1 MSDTTQ
7 PHPAEP
13 ATVALNALVEQADAL
28 LAAWQG
34 DDLPPDL
41 NQFLPGEPAA
51 LRQLVLKELV
61 KIDLE
66 YRWQHHDMPKQV
78 EEYLEEFPDLAEDG
92 EVPCDLIYEEFHI
105 RRQCEDPP
113 SLEEYYTR
121 FPNQSKRLQR
131 MMSMDP
137 NRTTSTT
144 LLNSA
149 REVELD
155 VGQQIDDFD
164 LLVRLGK
171 GSFGSVFLARQRSMQ
186 RLVALKI
193 SRNRGVE
200 PQTLAQLDHPNIVRV
215 YDQRVLPEKQMQLMY
230 MQHIPGGT
238 LQDAMELARQQAP
251 ALRSGKIVIE
261 SIDQALDRHGEAPPG
276 ESSARRRLTAMAW
289 PEVICW
295 LGTRLALAL
304 EYAHQ
309 RGVLHRDVKPANV
322 LLGADG
328 SPKLVDFNV
337 SFGSKLEGATA
348 AAFFGGSP
356 AYMSPEQI
364 EAYNPDHDRKP
375 EDLDG
380 RSDIYSL
387 GIVLWE
393 MLTGSRPFL
402 EDLQDCVGDTPKLLT
417 KLTDSRRAGLT
428 PETLAKLPPDL
439 PPGLT
444 PILKS
449 CLSSN
454 VDDRPP
460 SGGILARQL
469 ELCLRPKVQRLLRPN
484 AGSLRQRLRRWPFWF
499 FVGVGLMPSVFFS
512 VMNVTFNW
520 NAFIPK
526 GDLPIY
532 TEIANFFWHVEVP
545 ANNAVAFPIAI
556 FSVFYVAW
564 PVLIAVGR
572 ITSGKQLPVEEYSR
586 LRRRSLWVGDS
597 AAWFGMLLWIVSGIA
612 IPASLRWH
620 FGVIE
625 GIGFDQYFNFLA
637 SQLVCG
643 WISST
648 LTFFL
653 ISFMFIRAFY
663 PVLVR
668 PEQSNPDEVRDLER
682 LERRCEWALYITLI
696 APFCAFGL
704 LAASGLK
711 DESQK
716 IWIFALAVIG
726 LLSSLLSFWIL
737 KEIRADIAALEVAID
752 PSRDAS
758 SVTTDTA
765 DSIWTGTR

>member
-1 MSDTTQ
+1 MSDTTR

-13 ATVALNALVEQADAL
+13 ATVALNALVERADAL
-28 LAAWQG
+28 IAAWQG

-41 NQFLPGEPAA
+41 NQFLPAEPAS
-51 LRQLVLKELV
+51 LRQLALKELI

-66 YRWQHHDMPKQV
+66 YRWQHHELPKQV

-92 EVPCDLIYEEFHI
+92 EVPCELIYEEFHL
-105 RRQCEDPP
+105 RRQCENPP
-113 SLEEYYTR
+113 SLEDYYSR
-121 FPNQSKRLQR
+121 FPNQSKRLKR

-144 LLNSA
+144 LLTGA

-238 LQDAMELARQQAP
+238 LQDALEFARQQAP
-251 ALRSGKIVIE
+251 ALRSGKIVLE
-261 SIDQALDRHGEAPPG
+261 SIDRALDRHGEAPPS
-276 ESSARRRLTAMAW
+276 ESSARRRLNAMSW
-289 PEVICW
+289 PEVVCW
-295 LGTRLALAL
+295 LGTRLAAAL

-309 RGVLHRDVKPANV
+309 RGVLHRDIKPANV

-375 EDLDG
+375 GDLDG

-393 MLTGSRPFL
+393 MLTGSRPFV

-417 KLTDSRRAGLT
+417 KLTAGRRAGLT
-428 PETLAKLPPDL
+428 PETLAKLPHDL
-439 PPGLT
+439 PPGLA

-454 VDDRPP
+454 VEDRPQ
-460 SGGILARQL
+460 SAAILARQL
-469 ELCLRPKVQRLLRPN
+469 ELCLKPRVQRLLRPN
-484 AGSLRQRLRRWPFWF
+484 PGSLRERLRRWPFWF
-499 FVGVGLMPSVFFS
+499 FVVIGLLPSVGFS
-512 VMNVTFNW
+512 ILNLNFNSKEM
-520 NAFIPK
+520 IPES
-526 GDLPIY
+526 GPIY
-532 TEIANFFWHVEVP
+532 DFFWYVQVP
-545 ANNAVAFPIAI
+545 WVNGVSFPIA
-556 FSVFYVAW
+556 VFLVFRFAW
-564 PVLIAVGR
+564 STLVAVGR
-572 ITSGKQLPVEEYSR
+572 AGTNKAIAGPELKR
-586 LRRRSLWVGDS
+586 LRRRALWVGDY
-597 AAWFGMLLWIVSGIA
+597 AGWLGMALWVISGIVF
-612 IPASLRWH
+612 PLWLYLH
-620 FGVIE
+620 FGASEEV
-625 GIGFDQYFNFLA
+625 GWHQFRNFLA
-637 SQLVCG
+637 SQIVCG

-653 ISFMFIRAFY
+653 LTFMFVRAFY

-668 PEQSNPDEVRDLER
+668 PEDTDREEADQLTR
-682 LERRCEWALYITLI
+682 LERRCSICFYLTFS
-696 APFCAFGL
+696 APF
-704 LAASGLK
+704 
-711 DESQK
+711 
-716 IWIFALAVIG
+716 FALA
-726 LLSSLLSFWIL
+726 LLALGTKVPWAPGVMTIVGFLGSLLSFRMLQI
-737 KEIRADIAALEVAID
+737 IRVDLEALSMVVD
-752 PSRDAS
+752 PSRDVT
-758 SVTTDTA
+758 SVATDTV